1 MTKLFPGFQC
11 WGKLIWRPWQTN
23 QDSHEAEPGSAIEL
37 GHLES
42 HELEYQS
49 YPGSEPA
56 SQPTKII
63 ESKYSIIKATGGG
76 GLV

>member
-11 WGKLIWRPWQTN
+11 WGKLICKPWQTS
-23 QDSHEAEPGSAIEL
+23 QDSHEAELGSAIEL

-42 HELEYQS
+42 RGLEYRS
-49 YPGSEPA
+49 CPGSEPA

-63 ESKYSIIKATGGG
+63 ESEHLSYES
-76 GLV
+76 